1 MIFSQYIK
9 EIGRGDDGSNDL
21 SEDDAAY
28 VFGAMLDGGVPD
40 LELGALLSALRNK
53 MESVSELIGFHRAVE
68 ERMMPLRPPSKTV
81 RTVVIPTYNG
91 AREQANLLPLLVL
104 LLRRLGLPVL
114 IHGCLD
120 GNGRIASAYILR
132 ELGILPCASLTQA
145 QKNLDREGLAFI
157 PTAVISPGLASLLSL
172 RGRLGIRN
180 SAHTM
185 VKLLDPFEGEGLQL
199 VSATHPQYLDRL
211 GEFLLQTNKRALL
224 MRSTEGEPFANPKR
238 RPKIEHFEDGLKTL
252 LFEEEM
258 GPLRQL
264 TSLPDSIEPGPT
276 AQWIKRVMSGEVPVP
291 HPIAKQFAACLFAC
305 GYSEDLNRVKAIAAV
320 EAASLMH

>member
-1 MIFSQYIK
+1 MLFSQYIK
-9 EIGRGDDGSNDL
+9 ELSPGLNGPRDL
-21 SEDDAAY
+21 SEDDAKHL
-28 VFGAMLDGGVPD
+28 FGAMLDGGIPD
-40 LELGALLSALRNK
+40 LELGSLLTGLRAK
-53 MESVSELIGFHRAVE
+53 KESVSELTGFYRAVD
-68 ERMMPLRPPSKTV
+68 ERLIRLRPPSTTI

-132 ELGILPCASLTQA
+132 ELGILPCITPIQA
-145 QKNLDREGLAFI
+145 QHNLDNDGLAFI

-172 RGRLGIRN
+172 RGRLGTRN

-185 VKLLDPFEGEGLQL
+185 VKLIDPFKGEGLKL
-199 VSATHPQYLDRL
+199 VSASNPIYLERIGQFLTNTHS
-211 GEFLLQTNKRALL
+211 RALL
-224 MRSTEGEPFANPKR
+224 MQATEGEPFANPKR
-238 RPKIEHFEDGLKTL
+238 RPKIVHYQDGMDTV
-252 LFEEEM
+252 LFDAEIGEPRHQASQPE
-258 GPLRQL
+258 
-264 TSLPDSIEPGPT
+264 SIQAAAT
-276 AQWIKRVMSGEVPVP
+276 AHWIKRVMAGEVPVP

-320 EAASLMH
+320 EAASLMS